1 MLVSTF
7 LFLCNISL
15 AEDSNTESWG
25 DFRLIQST
33 LSDFAVDAEG
43 TTIGQ
48 GVWLDQRLRVG
59 QSIKLPVLK
68 LETEWEVNTP
78 QLLGD
83 TWTIPGDI
91 DERNRELRDY
101 TIVPRTLATTTY
113 VGNTMVQGGLVT
125 SHWGLGMLA
134 NDGAHDPWF
143 GRTDLADRVIRLRA
157 TRLPHRTGAQSKVS
171 FLATG
176 AIDMV
181 IADDI
186 MRLSD
191 DQLAFQAIASGL
203 WKGQNDREWGAY
215 SVFRHQVEADRSRS
229 TSAIVLDSY
238 ANGYWDLSDWT
249 LRAAGEGVVI
259 VGRTSRATTYN
270 ARDTMGIAQLAGT
283 GLVSL
288 TTPNE
293 SLTLRLRAGLGS
305 GDGDPDDNISW
316 DFAFD
321 RNFQAGMLLF
331 DQLTGGVEAAAH
343 SLISDP
349 GLSGQPPDGV
359 ETLVTEGAIKRAGFV
374 QPAISLNPV
383 PLLQLRAGATISWA
397 TAPIAQPFYT
407 YRAGGSATS
416 HHNVASAGRFLG
428 MEFNWSAKLG
438 LLEGLSEAA
447 VRPTLDLQGGHLL
460 LGPTLGNSGS
470 AGPIHSL
477 MAVGRLQ
484 W

>member
-1 MLVSTF
+1 MLIST
-7 LFLCNISL
+7 LLLLSQL
-15 AEDSNTESWG
+15 AYSEDTTAENWG
-25 DFRLIQST
+25 DFRLIQTT
-33 LSDFAVDAEG
+33 LTDFAVDAEG
-43 TTIGQ
+43 TTLGQ
-48 GVWLDQRLRVG
+48 GTWLDQRLRVG
-59 QSIKLPVLK
+59 QSVALPVLK
-68 LETEWEVNTP
+68 VETEWEVNTP
-78 QLLGD
+78 QLIGD
-83 TWTIPGDI
+83 TWQIPGDI
-91 DERNRELRDY
+91 DERNREVRDY
-101 TIVPRTLATTTY
+101 SIVPRSIATTTY
-113 VGNTMVQGGLVT
+113 IGNTMVQGGLVT

-176 AIDMV
+176 AVDMV
-181 IADDI
+181 VADDM

-203 WKGQNDREWGAY
+203 WKGQNEREWGAY

-229 TSAIVLDSY
+229 TSALVVDGY
-238 ANGYWDLSDWT
+238 ADGYWDLTDWT
-249 LRAAGEGVVI
+249 LRAAGEGVLI

-270 ARDTMGIAQLAGT
+270 ARDTMGVAQLAGT

-288 TTPNE
+288 TSPNE
-293 SLTLRLRAGLGS
+293 SMTLRLRAGLGS
-305 GDGDPDDNISW
+305 GDGDPDDNTSW

-321 RNFQAGMLLF
+321 RNLQAGMLLF

-349 GLSGQPPDGV
+349 VLSGQPPDGV
-359 ETLVTEGAIKRAGFV
+359 ETLVTEGAIKRAGFL
-374 QPAISLNPV
+374 QPAVSVNPA
-383 PLLQLRAGATISWA
+383 PLMQIRAGATISWA

-407 YRAGGSATS
+407 YRAGGNPTS
-416 HHNVASAGRFLG
+416 HHNVASVGRFMG
-428 MEFNWSAKLG
+428 VEFNWATTVG
-438 LLEGLSEAA
+438 LIEGLSEAA

-460 LGPTLGNSGS
+460 LGPTLGNNG
-470 AGPIHSL
+470 ATGPIHSL